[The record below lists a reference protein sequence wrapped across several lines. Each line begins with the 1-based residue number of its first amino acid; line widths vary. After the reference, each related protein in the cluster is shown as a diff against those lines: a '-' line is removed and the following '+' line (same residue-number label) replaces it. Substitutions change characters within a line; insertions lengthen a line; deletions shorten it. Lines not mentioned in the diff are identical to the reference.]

1 MILSID
7 PGSEKTGIA
16 VVKKDGNLVMKKIIK
31 TECLEEEIK
40 TLTKK
45 FEITETAIGN
55 GTHHK
60 KLEKRIEKLY
70 EEMKKEIP
78 ISIVDEKYTTEIGEQ
93 WYKKANPPK
102 GWKRIIPFGMRTV
115 DKPVDDYVAW
125 VIACIH
131 LGKIEAEYVGHKK
144 I

>member
-31 TECLEEEIK
+31 TERLEEEIK

-45 FEITETAIGN
+45 IEITETAIGN

-60 KLEKRIEKLY
+60 KLEKRIEKL
-70 EEMKKEIP
+70 
-78 ISIVDEKYTTEIGEQ
+78 
-93 WYKKANPPK
+93 
-102 GWKRIIPFGMRTV
+102 
-115 DKPVDDYVAW
+115 
-125 VIACIH
+125 
-131 LGKIEAEYVGHKK
+131 
-144 I
+144 